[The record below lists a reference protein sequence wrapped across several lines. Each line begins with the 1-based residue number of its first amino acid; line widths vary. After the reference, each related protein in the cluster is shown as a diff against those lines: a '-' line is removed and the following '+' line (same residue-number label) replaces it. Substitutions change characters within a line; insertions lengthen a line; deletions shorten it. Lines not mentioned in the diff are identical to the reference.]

1 MTSELSTSTMTR
13 LVDLADN
20 EVKLPSPVKS
30 PFLIEVIRLEERSL
44 RTIHEI
50 KEQQSR
56 NAIPNQVPAKLALLH
71 AGTAVNP
78 LPEQNGKHV
87 GHAKMTNL
95 TTDTPKE
102 LEKVHKPPEAT
113 KSAVSTNTTSMLAPT

>member
-1 MTSELSTSTMTR
+1 L
-13 LVDLADN
+13 DN
-20 EVKLPSPVKS
+20 
-30 PFLIEVIRLEERSL
+30 SL
-44 RTIHEI
+44 CITHEI
-50 KEQQSR
+50 KEHQSH
-56 NAIPNQVPAKLALLH
+56 NSVPNQIPAKLALLH

-113 KSAVSTNTTSMLAPT
+113 KSAVSTNTTSMLAVCTNENERLEII